1 MKAQGF
7 ASVAKP
13 DSFSASPI
21 LFSRRAAVAP
31 VTVAQYLGTD
41 TEVDSKT
48 SPAATA
54 LLFGQRNPVAAATA
68 SQYVGTETELD
79 PKGVH

>member
-1 MKAQGF
+1 MKAQSS
-7 ASVAKP
+7 ALVAKP
-13 DSFSASPI
+13 DGFSANPI
-21 LFSRRAAVAP
+21 LFGRRAAIAP

-54 LLFGQRNPVAAATA
+54 LLLGRRNPVAAATA